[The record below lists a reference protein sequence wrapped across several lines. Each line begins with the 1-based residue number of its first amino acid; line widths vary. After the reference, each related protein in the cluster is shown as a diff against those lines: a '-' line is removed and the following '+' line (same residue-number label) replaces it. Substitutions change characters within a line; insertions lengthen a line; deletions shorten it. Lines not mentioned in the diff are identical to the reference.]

1 MKKTTLV
8 VMAAGMG
15 SRFGGLKQIEPV
27 GEGNRAILDYS
38 VYDAKEA
45 GFDKV
50 VFIIKKEIEKDF
62 RDTVGKRI
70 ENMIDVDYVF
80 QSLDKIPAG
89 FKLLENRVK
98 PLGTGHAILCARDAV
113 DTPFAVINADDY
125 YGKQGYKIVNEHLK
139 KSDEYAMVA
148 FELMKTVTENGTVSR
163 GVCHTENGYLKTV
176 TEITSINSDGTYND
190 DDGKKIQLPEDTL
203 VSMNLFGLNP
213 SIFGYLEDGLSEFL
227 KNNADNIKSEYFLP
241 TVIDSL
247 IKAGKEKVKMLSTPD
262 KWYGVT
268 YREDL
273 DTVKSAIAEFTKQGL
288 YKF

>member
-27 GEGNRAILDYS
+27 GEGNKAILDYS

-62 RDTVGKRI
+62 RETVGKRI
-70 ENMIDVDYVF
+70 ENMIDVDYAF

-89 FKLLENRVK
+89 FKLPENRVK
-98 PLGTGHAILCARDAV
+98 PLGTGHAILCAKDKV
-113 DTPFAVINADDY
+113 NTPFAVINADDY
-125 YGKQGYKIVNEHLK
+125 YGKQGYKTVNEHLK
-139 KSDEYAMVA
+139 NSDEYAMVA
-148 FELMKTVTENGTVSR
+148 FELMKTVTENGTVAR
-163 GVCHTENGYLKTV
+163 GICHTENGYLKTV
-176 TEITSINSDGTYND
+176 TEITNINSDGTYEDAEN
-190 DDGKKIQLPEDTL
+190 KKIQLPESTL

-213 SIFGYLEDGLSEFL
+213 SIFGYLEEGLTEFL

-241 TVIDSL
+241 TVIDGL

-273 DTVKSAIAEFTKQGL
+273 ETVKAAIADFTKQGL
-288 YKF
+288 YD

>member
-89 FKLLENRVK
+89 FKLPENRVK
-98 PLGTGHAILCARDAV
+98 PLGTGHAILCAKEAV
-113 DTPFAVINADDY
+113 NTPFAVINADDY

-139 KSDEYAMVA
+139 NSDEYAMVA
-148 FELMKTVTENGTVSR
+148 FELMKTVTDNGTVAR
-163 GVCHTENGYLKTV
+163 GVCHTEDGYLKTV
-176 TEITSINSDGTYND
+176 TEITNINSDGTYEDAEN
-190 DDGKKIQLPEDTL
+190 KKIQLPENTL

-213 SIFGYLEDGLSEFL
+213 SIFGYLEDGLTEFL

-241 TVIDSL
+241 TVIDGL

-273 DTVKSAIAEFTKQGL
+273 ETVKAAIAEFTRQGL
-288 YKF
+288 YN

>member
-1 MKKTTLV
+1 MSKTTLV

-27 GEGNRAILDYS
+27 GDGNRAILDYS

-70 ENMIDVDYVF
+70 EKMIDVDYVF
-80 QSLDKIPAG
+80 QSLDKIPSG
-89 FKLLENRVK
+89 FKLPENRVK
-98 PLGTGHAILCARDAV
+98 PLGTGHAILCAKDAV
-113 DTPFAVINADDY
+113 NTPFAVINADDY
-125 YGKQGYKIVNEHLK
+125 YGKQGYKTVNEHLK
-139 KSDEYAMVA
+139 NSDEYAMVA

-176 TEITSINSDGTYND
+176 TEITSINGNGTYEE
-190 DDGKKIQLPEDTL
+190 DGKLIQLPENTL

-213 SIFGYLEDGLSEFL
+213 SIFGYLEEGLAEFL
-227 KNNADNIKSEYFLP
+227 RNNADNIKSEYFLP
-241 TVIDSL
+241 TVIDGL

-273 DTVKSAIAEFTKQGL
+273 QTVKSAIAEFTKQGL
-288 YKF
+288 YNF